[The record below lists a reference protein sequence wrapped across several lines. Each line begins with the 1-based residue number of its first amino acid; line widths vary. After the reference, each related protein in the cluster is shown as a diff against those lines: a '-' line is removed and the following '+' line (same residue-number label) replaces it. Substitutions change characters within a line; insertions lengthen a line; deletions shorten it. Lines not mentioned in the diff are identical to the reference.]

1 LTTDSPAFFLPGFM
15 SDIRLDRVSKVW
27 GPTRAVDQVSFS
39 VREGAFTVLL
49 GPSGSGKSTVLRLI
63 AGLEE
68 ASEGRIVIAGKDVTN
83 LPPSQRA
90 IAMVFQSYA
99 LFPHLDV
106 AENIVF
112 GLKVRGV
119 PAAERT
125 ERLKRTADLLGLS
138 ALLAR
143 KPSQLSGGQR
153 QRVALGRAIVAETRI
168 CLMDEPMS
176 NLDAQLRAEMRREI
190 RALQQR
196 LGMTMIYVTHD
207 QTEAM
212 TMADQIVLLK
222 DGRIEQDA
230 APHEVYQSPATAFVA
245 RFIGTPP
252 MNVLA
257 LSGSGGAVIAG
268 SEGPQVLSGAGEG
281 LLLGVRPEHVRL
293 SDSFGVPA
301 SVLAAEYL
309 GADTVVTCGIGSETI
324 AARLDGRVPLQA
336 GGVVRLAWPAEA
348 IHLFDRATGRRH
360 EGAAPAARMTQ

>member
-1 LTTDSPAFFLPGFM
+1 M
-15 SDIRLDRVSKVW
+15 SDIRLERISKAW
-27 GPTRAVDQVSFS
+27 GPTRAVDGVSFT

-63 AGLEE
+63 AGLED
-68 ASEGRIVIAGKDVTN
+68 ATEGRIFIAGKDVTD
-83 LPPSQRA
+83 LPPAERE

-106 AENIVF
+106 AENILF
-112 GLKVRGV
+112 GLKVRRV
-119 PAAERT
+119 AAAERA
-125 ERLKRTADLLGLS
+125 ERLKRVADLLGLS

-190 RALQQR
+190 RGLQQR

-230 APHEVYQSPATAFVA
+230 APHELYESPASAFVA

-252 MNVLA
+252 MNVVALA
-257 LSGSGGAVIAG
+257 PAAGGAALAG
-268 SEGPQVLSGAGEG
+268 TEGPVVVKSADAA
-281 LLLGVRPEHVRL
+281 LLGVRPENVRL
-293 SDSFGVPA
+293 SDGAGIPA
-301 SVLAAEYL
+301 TVVAVEYL
-309 GADTVVTCGIGSETI
+309 GADTIVTVRAGSETI
-324 AARLDGRVPLQA
+324 ALRAAGRLVLQA
-336 GGVVRLAWPAEA
+336 GAAVRIAWDPDG
-348 IHLFDRATGRRH
+348 IHLFDRATGKRRH
-360 EGAAPAARMTQ
+360 GHAAHAAA

>member
-1 LTTDSPAFFLPGFM
+1 M
-15 SDIRLDRVSKVW
+15 SDIRLDRISKSW
-27 GPTRAVDQVSFS
+27 GPTPAVDGVSFT

-68 ASEGRIVIAGKDVTN
+68 ATAGRIFIAGKDVTA
-83 LPPSQRA
+83 LPPAERE

-106 AENIVF
+106 AENVVF
-112 GLKVRGV
+112 GLKVRRIG
-119 PAAERT
+119 AAERA
-125 ERLKRTADLLGLS
+125 ERLKRVADLLGLS
-138 ALLAR
+138 ALLSR

-230 APHEVYQSPATAFVA
+230 APHELYEQPASTFVA

-252 MNVLA
+252 MNVVALA
-257 LSGSGGAVIAG
+257 AGRAGATLAG
-268 SEGPQVLSGAGEG
+268 TDGPPVVAATGDDAM
-281 LLLGVRPEHVRL
+281 LGVRPEHVRL
-293 SDSFGVPA
+293 SDNFGIPA
-301 SVLAAEYL
+301 TVVAVEYL
-309 GADTVVTCGIGSETI
+309 GADTIVTSRAGSETI
-324 AARLDGRVPLQA
+324 ALRAAGRLGLQPGA
-336 GGVVRLAWPAEA
+336 AVRIAWAPDSV
-348 IHLFDRATGRRH
+348 HLFDRASGKRRPGH
-360 EGAAPAARMTQ
+360 PAAIRAAGGDA

>member
-1 LTTDSPAFFLPGFM
+1 M
-15 SDIRLDRVSKVW
+15 SDIRLDRVSKSW
-27 GPTRAVDQVSFS
+27 GPTRAVDSVSFV

-68 ASEGRIVIAGKDVTN
+68 ATAGRIFIAGKDVTH

-106 AENIVF
+106 AENIMF
-112 GLKVRGV
+112 GLRVRNV
-119 PAAERT
+119 PAVERA
-125 ERLKRTADLLGLS
+125 ERLKRVADLLGLS

-153 QRVALGRAIVAETRI
+153 QRVALGRAIIAETRI

-222 DGRIEQDA
+222 DGKIEQDA
-230 APHEVYQSPATAFVA
+230 APHEVYEHPASAFVA

-252 MNVLA
+252 MNVVALA
-257 LSGSGGAVIAG
+257 DARGGATIAGTDGPPVLQGSGA
-268 SEGPQVLSGAGEG
+268 G
-281 LLLGVRPEHVRL
+281 LLLGIRPEHVRV
-293 SDSFGVPA
+293 SDTFGAPA

-309 GADTVVTCGIGSETI
+309 GADTVVTCKTGSETI
-324 AARLDGRVPLQA
+324 AARLDGRVLLRA
-336 GGVVRLAWPAEA
+336 GETVRLAWAPES
-348 IHLFDRATGRRH
+348 IHLFDRDSGRRR
-360 EGAAPAARMTQ
+360 EGAASQARASQ